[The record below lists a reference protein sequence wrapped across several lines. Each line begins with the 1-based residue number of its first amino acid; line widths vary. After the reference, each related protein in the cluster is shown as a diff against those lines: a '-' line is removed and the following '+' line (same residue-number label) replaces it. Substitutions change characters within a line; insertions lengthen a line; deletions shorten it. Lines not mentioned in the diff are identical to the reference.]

1 MSMHEIYCCF
11 LRDAISKGLYAQLFS
26 WLVSRINQICFKEQK
41 DSSIALLDIYGFEVR
56 YFRIRKTINFAFRHL
71 GGGRGRTNPLGTVKP
86 RVTPVVI

>member
-41 DSSIALLDIYGFEVR
+41 DSSIALLDIYGFEVC
-56 YFRIRKTINFAFRHL
+56 YFRIRRQLILHSDILAE
-71 GGGRGRTNPLGTVKP
+71 RGVELLM
-86 RVTPVVI
+86 